1 MNQLND
7 ASKPTVSTRSTRTCV
22 RIATSPPC
30 PPSATSDATCRT
42 ASVPDKTSTPT
53 LRRVLITITVGVY
66 ISDAWLSV
74 KGVSVAGVAG
84 VAGIE
89 SVFRTVRTVRTVR
102 VCDLG
107 EPTSRSESTIIHQ
120 SLRDTTTYVHLSQR
134 DCTEKDTFEE

>member
-1 MNQLND
+1 
-7 ASKPTVSTRSTRTCV
+7 
-22 RIATSPPC
+22 
-30 PPSATSDATCRT
+30 
-42 ASVPDKTSTPT
+42 VPDKTSTPT

-66 ISDAWLSV
+66 ISDAWSSV

-89 SVFRTVRTVRTVR
+89 SVFRTVRTVR

-107 EPTSRSESTIIHQ
+107 EPTSRSESSIIHQ
-120 SLRDTTTYVHLSQR
+120 SLHDTTTYVHLSQR